1 MPWNGMEWKMV
12 WNGRRFLV
20 WNMEDAQN
28 GMEDLKNG
36 MEDRLPYSILTTY
49 IKTYNKLQ
57 SNSIRYQY
65 EYIVSMV
72 ISQPMITVYPC
83 IANNRT
89 TRCAQ

>member
-1 MPWNGMEWKMV
+1 MEWKMV

-28 GMEDLKNG
+28 GMESGNG
-36 MEDRLPYSILTTY
+36 RFEKWNGRSSSILTTY

-89 TRCAQ
+89 TR